1 MRRKRKESEARQAM
15 RSEGSEQV
23 CLLADYLELRKIK
36 RHTHIQCYL
45 LSLFFLFHSHIEEI
59 GVLQGVIPGIL
70 FGVRRNC
77 LGREKLEEKQ
87 ESQNNREWKVSF
99 PYLKQNICTGKKT
112 WINKG

>member
-99 PYLKQNICTGKKT
+99 PYLKQNIRTGKKT